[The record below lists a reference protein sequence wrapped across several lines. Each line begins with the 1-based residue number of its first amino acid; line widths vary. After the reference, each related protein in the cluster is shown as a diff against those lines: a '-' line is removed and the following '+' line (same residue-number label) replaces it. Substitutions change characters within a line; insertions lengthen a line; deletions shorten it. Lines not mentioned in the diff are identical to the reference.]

1 MKGIRNYLS
10 WGIGIVFLL
19 TLIISCAVGP
29 PPGSPQSGYSIHGF
43 VGKTPTIP
51 AMQENVVLINAT
63 TKQPV
68 DMEKTSFL
76 GKYTFSGVPP
86 GLYIIQVADKQLQVF
101 LKNKNVR
108 QDIDLSA
115 ADGKMD
121 YLSHHIKQAAESRG
135 LGPPGDPELVRH
147 FAGMWAAYSGTSGG
161 GTLINYEFYPN
172 GAFADA
178 SETSYSR
185 QTTDSSFGALGTDS
199 STARWKV
206 KGDKQQGQIVI
217 FYPNGNKRTINYR
230 VYSKGGRVYSREY
243 MFNNRH
249 FSKQKDY

>member
-1 MKGIRNYLS
+1 MKAMRNYLS
-10 WGIGIVFLL
+10 WGIGILFLL

-29 PPGSPQSGYSIHGF
+29 PAGSPQSGYSIHGF
-43 VGKTPTIP
+43 VGKTPNIP
-51 AMQENVVLINAT
+51 AMQENVLLINAN

-68 DMEKTSFL
+68 DMEKTNLL
-76 GKYTFSGVPP
+76 GKYTFAGLPP
-86 GLYIIQVADKQLQVF
+86 GLYIIQVTDKQLQVF

-121 YLSHHIKQAAESRG
+121 YLSHSLKQASKSGE
-135 LGPPGDPELVRH
+135 LGSPGDPELVRH

-206 KGDKQQGQIVI
+206 QGNKQQGQIVI
-217 FYPNGNKRTINYR
+217 VYPNGNKKTINYR
-230 VYSKGGRVYSREY
+230 IYSKGGRVYSREY
-243 MFNNRH
+243 MFNNTH
-249 FSKQKDY
+249 FSKRKDY